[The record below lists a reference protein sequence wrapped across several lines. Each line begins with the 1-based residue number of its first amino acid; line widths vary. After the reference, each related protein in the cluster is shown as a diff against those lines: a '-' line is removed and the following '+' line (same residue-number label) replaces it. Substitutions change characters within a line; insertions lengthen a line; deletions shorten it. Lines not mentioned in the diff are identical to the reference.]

1 MKQANFTRPPQQGFS
16 LIEAMV
22 SIVLVAILG
31 LGLTYATSRVL
42 LTQRYATTQSLAVI
56 QMREY
61 LQTGENQKVSVAG
74 VTVPID
80 PSAPSSVNVTIGVSG
95 KAGTEKPTT
104 IPSRS
109 LTVTST
115 ELFSGDG
122 TISLSY

>member
-1 MKQANFTRPPQQGFS
+1 MKKAGFTRPPQQGFS

-22 SIVLVAILG
+22 SILLVAILG

-42 LTQRYATTQSLAVI
+42 LVQRYATTQSLAVI

-61 LQTGENQKVSVAG
+61 LQTGENQQVNVAG
-74 VTVPID
+74 VIVPIVAA
-80 PSAPSSVNVTIGVSG
+80 APSSANLTIGVSG
-95 KAGTEKPTT
+95 KANTEKLITVHP
-104 IPSRS
+104 RS
-109 LTVTST
+109 LTVNST